1 MSEDI
6 EELRSEKVM
15 LPRSLDCADDAAM
28 GDLKKDIAAMEA
40 ALKKLDEH
48 EEEPR
53 SVRERLRNLQ
63 QEQTASPQE
72 RERPGPVNTRA
83 APNQRCC
90 PAFLFS
96 VDYENAFSIFFV
108 VTLTMTLQ
116 ET

>member
-1 MSEDI
+1 MKDNKMFTFSLKTPFFSIDETLSEDI

-48 EEEPR
+48 EEDPR

-63 QEQTASPQE
+63 QEQSASPRKKE
-72 RERPGPVNTRA
+72 RDQDR
-83 APNQRCC
+83 
-90 PAFLFS
+90 
-96 VDYENAFSIFFV
+96 
-108 VTLTMTLQ
+108 
-116 ET
+116 